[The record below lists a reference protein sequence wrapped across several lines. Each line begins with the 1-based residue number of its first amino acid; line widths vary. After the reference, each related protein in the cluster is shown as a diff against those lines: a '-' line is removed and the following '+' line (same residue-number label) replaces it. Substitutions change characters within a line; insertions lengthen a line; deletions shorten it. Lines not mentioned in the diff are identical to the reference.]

1 MLKENIVFLCSSI
14 STIVLCLLFLFTV
27 KFSYSTISYLKKI
40 LKLLRL
46 KKPGLVFILYE
57 EGEEGMLKFVL
68 VLPEAGAADVVTREL
83 RFTVGEEL
91 VEVNLEGSATE
102 TVELTGADNDAVVGS
117 LVDVDDAGNRSE
129 AREFSF
135 VLVDTLA
142 PPQPGELG
150 LKVTGEE

>member
-1 MLKENIVFLCSSI
+1 MKDNIILLCSSLSAI
-14 STIVLCLLFLFTV
+14 ILCLLFLFTV
-27 KFSYSTISYLKKI
+27 KFAHSTLSYLKKI
-40 LKLLRL
+40 YKLLRL
-46 KKPGLVFILYE
+46 KKPGLVFLVYE

-91 VEVNLEGSATE
+91 FEVNLEGSALE
-102 TVELTGADNDAVVGS
+102 TMEMTGADNDAVAGT
-117 LVDVDDAGNRSE
+117 LVDVDDVGNRSE